1 MIKIKHVIW
10 DWNGTLINDAWLFVE
25 LMNEELYSRNLPQI
39 NVDEYRQYFTFP
51 VKKYYEALGFDFEKE
66 DFKEVGYNFIQKF
79 KQRKFEANLFEDSI
93 DILEYF
99 KNLNIKQ
106 SIVSAQEHKLLNQ
119 TITIELVM
127 ANCTNISFQIF
138 EQYTLF
144 LKQSNITDAIFLF
157 YHLHDKGYS
166 VMDILDNY
174 FLFVKTSFSI
184 LEADKYKIIPFICKY
199 ITAFHNI
206 HEDEI
211 ELALFSNNLKQILKC

>member
-119 TITIELVM
+119 TI
-127 ANCTNISFQIF
+127 
-138 EQYTLF
+138 
-144 LKQSNITDAIFLF
+144 K
-157 YHLHDKGYS
+157 H
-166 VMDILDNY
+166 
-174 FLFVKTSFSI
+174 
-184 LEADKYKIIPFICKY
+184 YKINHYFESITGIEHYYADNKVKIAQTVRKNIPFNNNKIIMIGDSVHDYEVAQKL
-199 ITAFHNI
+199 NI
-206 HEDEI
+206 ECILISKGHYTKKR
-211 ELALFSNNLKQILKC
+211 LLKCNCQIIDDHTELKKILS